1 MYQTI
6 KPPDHLKKYIDC
18 FWVGDAEGF
27 PNKPNAFHSIAS
39 SKMELLFFYCGDY
52 VSKDING
59 NTQKVFK
66 AGFYGH
72 TTDYNHYFASTT
84 KTSIFGIRFLP
95 LALLTLFNIP
105 ANELTNQRIDINTL
119 LGGQGN
125 ELAERILDAKTFLEK
140 VNITINFFN
149 SRLKSLHIKYRSTEN
164 ALLKIQQTKTQISIP
179 ELVSQSYLSQRQF
192 ERNFKELSGFS
203 AKTYLKL
210 VRFELLV
217 ETVTLKKTFYKN
229 NFTDIALDVGYYDQA
244 HLNHH
249 FKEFTGVTPSTYF
262 ANISSQGY

>member
-18 FWVGDAEGF
+18 FWVGDAEAF
-27 PNKPNAFHSIAS
+27 PNKPNTFHSIAS

-52 VSKDING
+52 VTKDMNG
-59 NTQKVFK
+59 NIQKVFK

-72 TTDYNHYFASTT
+72 TTDYNHYFASTA

-105 ANELTNQRIDINTL
+105 ANELTNQRIDITTL
-119 LGGQGN
+119 LGGQGS
-125 ELAERILDAKTFLEK
+125 ELEEKIFEAKTFLEK
-140 VNITINFFN
+140 VNIIIHYFN
-149 SRLKSLHIKYRSTEN
+149 NRLKSLDIKYHTTEN
-164 ALLKIQQTKTQISIP
+164 ALLKIQQTKTKISLT

-192 ERNFKELSGFS
+192 ERNFKDLAGFS

-210 VRFELLV
+210 IRFELLV
-217 ETVTLKKTFYKN
+217 ETVTLKKKFYEN
-229 NFTDIALDVGYYDQA
+229 SFTDIALDLGYYDQA

-262 ANISSQGY
+262 ANISSQEY